1 MVYVFLAEGFEEI
14 EALSTVDVLRRANIP
29 VKTVGVSAREILG
42 AHSISVK
49 ADLMIDGVVQEEITA
64 LVLPGGMPGAANL
77 KNSAELAELL
87 IFAKKEEKI
96 LAAIC
101 AAPLVLGNLGL
112 LEGKKATC
120 YPGFENELKGANIQN
135 QKVCID
141 GNVIT
146 ACGPAAALEFSLALV
161 QKIADK
167 ETADKIRKGM
177 LLEV

>member
-1 MVYVFLAEGFEEI
+1 
-14 EALSTVDVLRRANIP
+14 
-29 VKTVGVSAREILG
+29 
-42 AHSISVK
+42 
-49 ADLMIDGVVQEEITA
+49 
-64 LVLPGGMPGAANL
+64 MPGAVNL